1 MDRFVLS
8 LLLLVLLLGQDIFAQ
23 PLQYQFGRIDI
34 AKGLSHQTVTDIYK
48 DETGY
53 MWFATASG
61 LNRYD
66 GYSIKVFR
74 NIPGD
79 STSIASN
86 EVKEDDSDIEI
97 RIKGALDKYVRP
109 AVEMDGGNISFVK
122 FEEGKLTLED
132 LRQYALELG
141 EPSVKS
147 GKQEWLENIINRF
160 I

>member
-8 LLLLVLLLGQDIFAQ
+8 FLLLVILLGQDIFAQ

-34 AKGLSHQTVTDIYK
+34 AKGLSHQTVNDIYK
-48 DETGY
+48 DEIGY

-86 EVKEDDSDIEI
+86 EVNRLYE
-97 RIKGALDKYVRP
+97 GP
-109 AVEMDGGNISFVK
+109 GGM
-122 FEEGKLTLED
+122 L
-132 LRQYALELG
+132 
-141 EPSVKS
+141 
-147 GKQEWLENIINRF
+147 W
-160 I
+160 